1 MIGLNQIVN
10 LYRRVSCVRR
20 FGTTPCLF
28 PENVSSHMYLVGL
41 ISLVLVGDRTD
52 MDKFRVLGMSLTHD
66 IEESLQ
72 GDVVATVKRFLP
84 AVRDALDE
92 AAREFLDVVIEDIQ
106 NKELLSSLWHEYKDQ
121 ETDEAKLAK
130 QADRIAQMVPMVIE
144 HDLGNVYSE
153 QILRNIAVVL
163 AENDY
168 AEIDEIRDYLTERG
182 ITLGSTV
189 EW

>member
-1 MIGLNQIVN
+1 
-10 LYRRVSCVRR
+10 
-20 FGTTPCLF
+20 
-28 PENVSSHMYLVGL
+28 MYLVGL